1 MEINDMISLSQELT
15 KQVIAAESQIIQFTT
30 STGQELVSKEL
41 LPNLLNQAILD
52 VEQEILLANNIT
64 EITLKLIK
72 AHDKN
77 NDGNFLMHLHNAFQ
91 NACESGS
98 AIEAFMFYLNDI
110 YQIEQQLSLSQD
122 DTIES
127 YLSTI
132 FAPTTAYLKSVF
144 ARQGIFLPEL
154 LNNEMKNG
162 INFELFSKHKW
173 AENAYKE
180 NAAGVLYALY
190 DEQLMDHVAKE
201 IPNLLSPTQINYL
214 YFYLTYAAYQITF
227 GNLNAMELVEDLTG
241 LNFGFTNQNVQNIN
255 KQSAQQKAYLEQE
268 KKHDD
273 FNKAM
278 DKVISEQRSI
288 DTTQE
293 QGEFDDSWQ

>member
-1 MEINDMISLSQELT
+1 
-15 KQVIAAESQIIQFTT
+15 
-30 STGQELVSKEL
+30 
-41 LPNLLNQAILD
+41 
-52 VEQEILLANNIT
+52 
-64 EITLKLIK
+64 
-72 AHDKN
+72 
-77 NDGNFLMHLHNAFQ
+77 
-91 NACESGS
+91 
-98 AIEAFMFYLNDI
+98 
-110 YQIEQQLSLSQD
+110 
-122 DTIES
+122 
-127 YLSTI
+127 
-132 FAPTTAYLKSVF
+132 
-144 ARQGIFLPEL
+144 
-154 LNNEMKNG
+154 MKNG

-173 AENAYKE
+173 VENAYKE

-190 DEQLMDHVAKE
+190 DEQLMGHAAKE

-214 YFYLTYAAYQITF
+214 YIYLTYAAYQITF

-268 KKHDD
+268 KKYDD

-278 DKVISEQRSI
+278 DKVISEQKSI